1 MAELAPQGK
10 SGGKGK
16 QKKMNVRV
24 DFTPMVDMMMLLI
37 TFFMLCTSL
46 AKPQTME
53 LSMPS
58 NDKNLQDQDKTVTK
72 ESYTIT
78 MYCTANNELYY
89 VAGQIKPEQPDIL
102 KKTTWGMKG
111 IRSVLFNHVTE
122 DGTSP
127 VQDVMKA
134 KVELDKKKADPNG
147 KMTDEQYNSAL
158 SKIKAGEINGE
169 KIQTL
174 TVIIKATDN
183 STYKNL
189 VDALDEM
196 QISSIGKYVIDK
208 LNNDDLTLLKKNNVQ
223 L

>member
-1 MAELAPQGK
+1 MAVGK
-10 SGGKGK
+10 SK

-37 TFFMLCTSL
+37 TFFMLCTYL

-58 NDKNLQDQDKTVTK
+58 NDKNLTDQDKTVTK

-78 MYCTANNELYY
+78 FYCTADNQLYY
-89 VAGQIKPEQPDIL
+89 VAGQVKPEDPKCL
-102 KKTTWGMKG
+102 KKTTWGAKG
-111 IRSVLFNHVTE
+111 IRSVIFNHQTE
-122 DGTSP
+122 DGTQP
-127 VQDVMKA
+127 AKTVMEAKA
-134 KVELDKKKADPNG
+134 RLDKEKDNPNKKMPDSI
-147 KMTDEQYNSAL
+147 YNQRLAQ
-158 SKIKAGEINGE
+158 IKAGIIDGQKIN
-169 KIQTL
+169 TL
-174 TVIIKATDN
+174 TIIIKATDN

-196 QISSIGKYVIDK
+196 QICSIVKYVIDK
-208 LNNDDLTLLKKNNVQ
+208 VNDNDLKLLKENKVK

>member
-1 MAELAPQGK
+1 MAELVSQDK
-10 SGGKGK
+10 GGGK
-16 QKKMNVRV
+16 QKKMHVRV

-78 MYCTANNELYY
+78 IYCTADDQIYY
-89 VAGQIKPEQPDIL
+89 VAGLIKPEQPDCL
-102 KKTTWGMKG
+102 KKTTWGLKG
-111 IRSVLFNHVTE
+111 IRSVLYNHTTE
-122 DGTSP
+122 DGTNP

-134 KVELDKKKADPNG
+134 KAELDKEKADPTK
-147 KMTDEQYNSAL
+147 KMADSVYVKRLAD
-158 SKIKAGEINGE
+158 IKAGKLDGKTI
-169 KIQTL
+169 TTM
-174 TVIIKATDN
+174 TVIIKASDN
-183 STYKNL
+183 ASYRNL

-196 QISSIGKYVIDK
+196 QICSIGKYVIDK
-208 LNNDDLTLLKKNNVQ
+208 INDKDMELLKKNNVK

>member
-1 MAELAPQGK
+1 MAVGK
-10 SGGKGK
+10 SK

-58 NDKNLQDQDKTVTK
+58 NDKNLTDQDKTVTK

-78 MYCTANNELYY
+78 FYCTADNQLYY
-89 VAGQIKPEQPDIL
+89 VAGQVKPEDPKCL
-102 KKTTWGMKG
+102 KKTTWGAKG
-111 IRSVLFNHVTE
+111 IRSVIFNHQTE
-122 DGTSP
+122 DGTQP
-127 VQDVMKA
+127 AKTVMEAKA
-134 KVELDKKKADPNG
+134 RLDKEKDNPNKKMPDSI
-147 KMTDEQYNSAL
+147 YNQRLAQ
-158 SKIKAGEINGE
+158 IKAGIIDGQKIN
-169 KIQTL
+169 TL
-174 TVIIKATDN
+174 TIIIKATDN

-196 QISSIGKYVIDK
+196 QICSIGKYVIDK
-208 LNNDDLTLLKKNNVQ
+208 VNDNDLKLLKENKVK